1 MADVIDLSGVE
12 KAIASLDRSI
22 SVIDQRVDNVD
33 KNVVV
38 VSQQVQALEQELNNF
53 IAEQKKT
60 NNISLAEQRIVKI
73 NQHIEKKYGHY
84 KEIRRSL
91 RGIVEATDLNIIKKT
106 SISTATDE
114 LFIKTPTYW
123 LAPAL
128 VAISAWINDEED
140 LANRALKEAMHRNS
154 KKTAILFALICRRA
168 NRLDASRRW
177 VLQFLNTQ
185 SATEIDQE
193 SIVLIDAYA
202 NGLLGIDS
210 KHQIGQKIT
219 VWMDQLSK
227 QPGFEASVVARW
239 KQALALLIPEKQYG
253 YSQLA
258 KYSNNANEILASL
271 NQAYLHQEVMKY
283 FKNIYETPNDASAVK
298 KQLDNILM
306 HLVTDYDQ
314 EEQGLQREKELNE
327 LIVKNNG
334 DTVKANAEMSVK
346 KHSYDQSKDFAQV
359 LTDTAMEMDPEK
371 RNIAIQKLAIALSKE
386 WIQQAYNDL
395 IATHRANVPNEISFT
410 INSYHGKTADG
421 ANELEL
427 LADYKKHMQ
436 KEYEDKVKVMQE
448 KKYVGPIIT
457 GIISVLLF
465 AASPILGVIGL
476 VVAGLWVFN
485 VKSNNEKIR
494 NSRTNLKKKY
504 TETVNSGQ
512 EVIRALMA
520 EVVDFRR
527 ELGAVDSQSE
537 NVNNFLD
544 KLEPASY
551 VSSLNNVREVKV
563 GE

>member
-73 NQHIEKKYGHY
+73 NQNIEKKYGHY

-227 QPGFEASVVARW
+227 LPGFEASVVARW

-395 IATHRANVPNEISFT
+395 VATHRANVPNEISFT

-436 KEYEDKVKVMQE
+436 KECEDKVKVMQE

-504 TETVNSGQ
+504 TETINSGQ

>member
-73 NQHIEKKYGHY
+73 NQNIEKKYGHY

-154 KKTAILFALICRRA
+154 KKTAILFTLICRRA

-227 QPGFEASVVARW
+227 QPGFEAGVVARW
-239 KQALALLIPEKQYG
+239 KQALALLIPKKQYG

-395 IATHRANVPNEISFT
+395 VATHRANVPNEISFT

-436 KEYEDKVKVMQE
+436 KECEDKVKVMQE

-465 AASPILGVIGL
+465 AAFPILGVIGL

-504 TETVNSGQ
+504 TETINSGQ

>member
-60 NNISLAEQRIVKI
+60 DNISLAEQRIVKI

>member
-60 NNISLAEQRIVKI
+60 NNISLAEQKIVKI
-73 NQHIEKKYGHY
+73 NQNIEKKYGHY

-106 SISTATDE
+106 SISTASDE

-210 KHQIGQKIT
+210 KHPIGQKIT

-395 IATHRANVPNEISFT
+395 VATHRANVPNEISFT

-436 KEYEDKVKVMQE
+436 KECEDKVKVMQE

-504 TETVNSGQ
+504 TETINSGQ

>member
-1 MADVIDLSGVE
+1 MAFVINKIGGISMADVIDLSGVE

-73 NQHIEKKYGHY
+73 NQNIEKKYGHY

-140 LANRALKEAMHRNS
+140 LANRALKEAMHRNN

-177 VLQFLNTQ
+177 VLQFLDTQ
-185 SATEIDQE
+185 SATKIDQE

-202 NGLLGIDS
+202 NGLVGIDS
-210 KHQIGQKIT
+210 KHQISQKIT

-227 QPGFEASVVARW
+227 QPSFEASVVARW
-239 KQALALLIPEKQYG
+239 KQALALLLPEKQYG
-253 YSQLA
+253 YSQLE

-359 LTDTAMEMDPEK
+359 L
-371 RNIAIQKLAIALSKE
+371 N
-386 WIQQAYNDL
+386 
-395 IATHRANVPNEISFT
+395 
-410 INSYHGKTADG
+410 
-421 ANELEL
+421 
-427 LADYKKHMQ
+427 
-436 KEYEDKVKVMQE
+436 
-448 KKYVGPIIT
+448 
-457 GIISVLLF
+457 
-465 AASPILGVIGL
+465 
-476 VVAGLWVFN
+476 
-485 VKSNNEKIR
+485 
-494 NSRTNLKKKY
+494 
-504 TETVNSGQ
+504 
-512 EVIRALMA
+512 
-520 EVVDFRR
+520 
-527 ELGAVDSQSE
+527 
-537 NVNNFLD
+537 
-544 KLEPASY
+544 
-551 VSSLNNVREVKV
+551 
-563 GE
+563 